1 MLSEL
6 TGRVEGVTVEYVG
19 EEWWEGG
26 WMSVWDIFNLEFP
39 FSLSSGIPVEEYK
52 ASKLSSI
59 VDTTWLSREICNK
72 KGNTEE
78 SLSHVAVNINNIKFR
93 GSQLFYMHR
102 KYIEPHHLNGHS
114 LKLEFI

>member
-26 WMSVWDIFNLEFP
+26 WMGVWGSCNLEFP
-39 FSLSSGIPVEEYK
+39 FSFSSAEEYK
-52 ASKLSSI
+52 ASKLSSM

-72 KGNTEE
+72 KSNIEE
-78 SLSHVAVNINNIKFR
+78 SLSHHAVA
-93 GSQLFYMHR
+93 
-102 KYIEPHHLNGHS
+102 
-114 LKLEFI
+114 

>member
-26 WMSVWDIFNLEFP
+26 WMGVWDICNLEFP
-39 FSLSSGIPVEEYK
+39 FSFSSGFSVEEYK

-59 VDTTWLSREICNK
+59 VDTTSLSRDICNK
-72 KGNTEE
+72 KGNREE
-78 SLSHVAVNINNIKFR
+78 SLSHHAVIQTSSRTSN
-93 GSQLFYMHR
+93 S
-102 KYIEPHHLNGHS
+102 EVHS
-114 LKLEFI
+114 YFICTVSRATPS

>member
-1 MLSEL
+1 M
-6 TGRVEGVTVEYVG
+6 TVEYVG

-39 FSLSSGIPVEEYK
+39 FSFSSGIPVEEYK

-72 KGNTEE
+72 KGITEVIVT
-78 SLSHVAVNINNIKFR
+78 SCSDINNIKFR